1 MDPNTE
7 SSPATLLSTYNAQVM
22 DIREL
27 YALRFSRSL
36 SVTRLLNDPFPRDFK
51 LFAIQTVSLAVT
63 IWRRSASGK
72 ISGFFTKP
80 SLFDHLMQFR
90 TEMAKTETKGISSAK
105 WILLS
110 VIDYCFWRM
119 LICQNLPYANRQFYF
134 NVLLVLFVS
143 FALSFPSIF
152 FAHFPVFLS
161 SKGENLT
168 WTEQLVKSEIG
179 SALYHSKLVVIF
191 VCNSSRTDQNFQNE
205 LPDLCKD
212 L

>member
-7 SSPATLLSTYNAQVM
+7 SSPLHFLVHTM
-22 DIREL
+22 H
-27 YALRFSRSL
+27 
-36 SVTRLLNDPFPRDFK
+36 RLWTSGNYMLW
-51 LFAIQTVSLAVT
+51 VSLGFSQLPGCLTTRSPQRFQT
-63 IWRRSASGK
+63 ICHPNCISCSNHLVK
-72 ISGFFTKP
+72 ISQWQNKRVFFTKP
-80 SLFDHLMQFR
+80 SLFDRFTLFR
-90 TEMAKTETKGISSAK
+90 TEMTKTETRGISSAK

-152 FAHFPVFLS
+152 LAHFPVFLS

-168 WTEQLVKSEIG
+168 WTE
-179 SALYHSKLVVIF
+179 
-191 VCNSSRTDQNFQNE
+191 
-205 LPDLCKD
+205 
-212 L
+212 